1 VRAAGQPDGTARC
14 RLGDIPL
21 DVPINVTISGG
32 EAKAGDGPW
41 QAGWFEAAELG
52 SLVIG
57 GCPGPLGTISWLHQQ
72 LGAELGAD
80 GDGGGGGGGGG
91 GGDARALL
99 GVGTRVLTA
108 TPGSLVRVRLPEAE
122 AGAAGDEGVGS
133 SGGGGGGGTLRV
145 VAEFGGSSVECTVV
159 GVPQA

>member
-1 VRAAGQPDGTARC
+1 MRAAGQPDGTARC

-57 GCPGPLGTISWLHQQ
+57 GCPGPLGTVSWLHQQ
-72 LGAELGAD
+72 LGAELGA
-80 GDGGGGGGGGG
+80 DGGGGGGGGG

-122 AGAAGDEGVGS
+122 AVAAGGEGVGS
-133 SGGGGGGGTLRV
+133 SSGGGGGGTLRV